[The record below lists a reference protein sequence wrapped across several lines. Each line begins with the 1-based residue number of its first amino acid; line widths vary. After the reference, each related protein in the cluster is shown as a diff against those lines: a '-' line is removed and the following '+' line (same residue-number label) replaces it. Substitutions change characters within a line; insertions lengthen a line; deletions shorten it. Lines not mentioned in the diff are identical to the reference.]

1 MMEAVAQAFAR
12 LQQWIF
18 EGAVLP
24 VAEVLGLSGYAEQL
38 FDGTELFLVGVLEIA
53 LLLVL
58 VRPLELWRPVERW
71 SDRRA
76 VRTDVLYTLLHRLGL
91 IPLAI
96 FFLMR
101 PLLDGFDGWLRL
113 QGFVPP
119 NLEDWVPALAAS
131 PVLAFFV
138 YLVILDL
145 AEYWR
150 HRLQH
155 RWAWWWSLHALHHS
169 QREMTLWTDDRN
181 HLLDDVIAKGWF
193 AIVALAIG
201 VPPGQFVMLVVATR
215 LIESLSHANV
225 RMSFGRIG
233 DRILV
238 SPRFHR
244 VHHAIGSG
252 HEGPARGCN
261 FAQLFSFWDVLFG
274 TAKFETEYPR
284 TGIRDQLAGRDYG
297 EGFWRQQWLG
307 LVRLVRANP
316 HGPGAHDVA
325 VVDAPSG
332 ANRVSS

>member
-1 MMEAVAQAFAR
+1 M
-12 LQQWIF
+12 
-18 EGAVLP
+18 
-24 VAEVLGLSGYAEQL
+24 
-38 FDGTELFLVGVLEIA
+38 
-53 LLLVL
+53 
-58 VRPLELWRPVERW
+58 
-71 SDRRA
+71 
-76 VRTDVLYTLLHRLGL
+76 
-91 IPLAI
+91 
-96 FFLMR
+96 
-101 PLLDGFDGWLRL
+101 

-119 NLEDWVPALAAS
+119 NLEDWIPALAAS

-225 RMSFGRIG
+225 RMSFGAIG
-233 DRILV
+233 DRIVV
-238 SPRFHR
+238 SPLFHR

-274 TAKFETEYPR
+274 TADFAREYLP

-307 LVRLVRANP
+307 LVRLFGRDRPASAPGGEAETASTPKTPERA
-316 HGPGAHDVA
+316 AA
-325 VVDAPSG
+325 
-332 ANRVSS
+332 